1 LEKGC
6 PRYTVEESRYRINK
20 QLRLAVRRRTPI
32 EGDVEQRSDAKS
44 DSHSSRILVVLPA
57 IFVAILLVF
66 FLAYGVIPGPEIII
80 LCFFIY
86 AAYHKWSHRFIRDW
100 IPLVSIF
107 LSYEAMDSIVGSLQK
122 TVHVKQPIALEL
134 QLFGSIPTLVL
145 QQFYRSPF
153 LDYLGAFFYSLH
165 FIAPVVFAF
174 LLWKYY
180 PGNYQKFVLALAIGT
195 YSALITFLVYP
206 VAPPWYG
213 LTSAQGW
220 NGVQAIRILVHI
232 DQTLGVPFYRTIFDF
247 VSSNQFAAF
256 PSLHSMYAWLIA
268 LYALKVKKTRAL
280 PILLLPAGVWF
291 SVVYL
296 GEHYVVDVIGAV
308 IYGTC
313 AFFLAEK
320 LTPLLKGR

>member
-1 LEKGC
+1 M
-6 PRYTVEESRYRINK
+6 
-20 QLRLAVRRRTPI
+20 
-32 EGDVEQRSDAKS
+32 
-44 DSHSSRILVVLPA
+44 LPA
-57 IFVAILLVF
+57 IFVVILLVF

-86 AAYHKWSHRFIRDW
+86 AAYRKWSHRFIRDW

-122 TVHVKQPIALEL
+122 TVHVVSPYELEEH
-134 QLFGSIPTLVL
+134 LFGSIPTLVL

-153 LDYLGAFFYSLH
+153 LDFLGTFFYSLH

-180 PGNYQKFVLALAIGT
+180 PGNYQKYVLALAIGT
-195 YSALITFLVYP
+195 YSALVTYLVYP
-206 VAPPWYG
+206 VAPPWYA
-213 LTSAQGW
+213 LSNAYNPLWPKTA
-220 NGVQAIRILVHI
+220 VQATRVLVQM
-232 DQTLGVPFYRTIFDF
+232 DQSLGVPFYRTMFDL
-247 VSSNQFAAF
+247 VSSNKFAAF
-256 PSLHSMYAWLIA
+256 PSLHAMYPWLIS
-268 LYALKVKKTRAL
+268 LYALKIKKARAL
-280 PILLLPAGVWF
+280 PILLFPVGVWF

-296 GEHYVVDVIGAV
+296 GEHYVVDVIGAI

-320 LTPLLKGR
+320 LTSHTKAR